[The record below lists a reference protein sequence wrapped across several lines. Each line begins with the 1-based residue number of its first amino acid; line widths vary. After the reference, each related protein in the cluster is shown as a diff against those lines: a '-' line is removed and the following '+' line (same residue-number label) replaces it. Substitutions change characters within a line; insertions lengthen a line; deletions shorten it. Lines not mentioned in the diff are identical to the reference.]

1 VTESG
6 SQDGTVFDPEPLTA
20 AQRSGRACVSC
31 SKRWP
36 RPRIRVGWLPDGS
49 PVMACD
55 DCGPGIRE
63 ASVDPASSN
72 GR

>member
-1 VTESG
+1 MTDPG
-6 SQDGTVFDPEPLTA
+6 RQDEIVFDPEPLTA

-36 RPRIRVGWLPDGS
+36 RPRVRVGRLPDGS

-55 DCGPGIRE
+55 DCGPAILE
-63 ASVDPASSN
+63 ASPPDPA
-72 GR
+72 GD